1 VNTLK
6 TNRIPHALYLLSAF
20 FLMAFSSAF
29 GQNPLRLVE
38 GADDILVDGKT
49 GNYIVRGDV
58 RLVKDDVRMFC
69 DSASYNAKKR
79 YVKAFGN
86 VHINKQDTLNLYCDS
101 LFYDIEPDFAKL
113 WGNVRVRDNE
123 YLLVTDS
130 LDFYGK
136 ENKAVYRN
144 NGVIT
149 NIMSPERLESKVG
162 HIYTESKNFF
172 FRGDVVYT
180 NEQYKITTDTLQFN
194 GSSKKAFFYGP
205 TNIYSDDG
213 HMYCEEGW
221 YHTESEEGVLQTN
234 AFIDRERE
242 YIAGD
247 SLYYNRPEGLSIG
260 VGNVLIR
267 DTTNKIEFTGDFARS
282 EELNH
287 FAFITGHALA
297 RRFEDDEDTLYIHA
311 DTLFNYLDTLN
322 EPKLI
327 VGYYGVKLFKSD
339 MQGVCDSIS
348 YDREKGEM
356 NMYHEPVLWA
366 KNAQLTGDTISV
378 YEKDGDIRRAFLR
391 LQAIVVTEVDTGKY
405 YNQVAG
411 KTMNAYFDSSEIR
424 RIDFEGNAQTVA
436 YLEDEDENDSTIIV
450 TRSGMNRIYASNFT
464 LRFKGGN
471 ISSATYRDAPD
482 GAMYPMDQIKESE
495 KEVAGFKWD
504 NTRRPISWQTMIM
517 TPEEFKIW
525 EIHQAERKE
534 LLRLTSLAKMDSIS
548 MDRAARSRRLMEK
561 YIQENRDT
569 LFLPRFS
576 DSIDTLA
583 NEQLDS
589 IELLLNDFNRQL
601 NLIVS
606 EINNAQ
612 FCIAEGMGIPT
623 VFDSLGR
630 FDIKE
635 YKPIDNLNPIDLGLK
650 RSVDSTFLSKNPLQL
665 DSVFRRIPIFKDSIL
680 AVFPDFSSTAK
691 EIRKYEQKVDS
702 IEAEMKI
709 LNLAKKIETSYL
721 TLRDSLEIG
730 DSLLLDSLTQ
740 DALLAEDSTFLK
752 YWMDLELQYDS
763 LSIDERTNRFDT
775 LQKQQKL
782 LIRPKLRPNQKVASQ
797 IDDLLNLEKFVC
809 PTKEPTKENRISWY
823 DCFIREQ
830 SAEEA
835 LIRLEALKIDLLN
848 AYREVLF
855 YFL

>member
-1 VNTLK
+1 
-6 TNRIPHALYLLSAF
+6 
-20 FLMAFSSAF
+20 MAFSSAF

-69 DSASYNAKKR
+69 DSASYNAKER

-101 LFYDIEPDFAKL
+101 LFYDIVPDFAKL

-149 NIMSPERLESKVG
+149 NIMSPERLESLVG

-205 TNIYSDDG
+205 TNMYSDDG
-213 HMYCEEGW
+213 HMYCEQGW
-221 YHTESEEGVLQTN
+221 YHTELEEGVFQTN

-267 DTTNKIEFTGDFARS
+267 DTTNNIEFTGDFARS

-297 RRFEDDEDTLYIHA
+297 RRFEDEEDTLYIHA

-517 TPEEFKIW
+517 TPEEFKVW

-534 LLRLTSLAKMDSIS
+534 LLSLTALSKKDSLSFE
-548 MDRAARSRRLMEK
+548 RAARSRLLMEK

-569 LFLPRFS
+569 LFAPRFA
-576 DSIDTLA
+576 DSLDTGA
-583 NEQLDS
+583 VEQLDS
-589 IELLLNDFNRQL
+589 LELLLNDINAQL
-601 NLIVS
+601 NVIAS
-606 EINNAQ
+606 EINDAQ
-612 FCIAEGMGIPT
+612 FCIADAVGISA
-623 VFDSLGR
+623 VFDTLGR
-630 FDIKE
+630 LNVNQVRKLDTAKLNRI
-635 YKPIDNLNPIDLGLK
+635 ID
-650 RSVDSTFLSKNPLQL
+650 SSFLAQHPLRLDTIFQL
-665 DSVFRRIPIFKDSIL
+665 VTPFKDSIL
-680 AVFPDFSSTAK
+680 SVFPDFKTTAK
-691 EIRKYEQKVDS
+691 EIRAYNEKSDS
-702 IEAEMKI
+702 INSALKK
-709 LNLAKKIETSYL
+709 LTLAKTIEQSYL
-721 TLRDSLEIG
+721 PLRDSLEMS

-740 DALLAEDSTFLK
+740 QALLNEDSVFAETWRESAIAF
-752 YWMDLELQYDS
+752 DS
-763 LSIDERTNRFDT
+763 LSITARDSMMDT
-775 LQKQQKL
+775 LLLQRKTLVQPKFRANQKIASQINEL
-782 LIRPKLRPNQKVASQ
+782 LDWGDFDCSQSSTVPIKHKWLDCYVHNQKVITA
-797 IDDLLNLEKFVC
+797 I
-809 PTKEPTKENRISWY
+809 
-823 DCFIREQ
+823 
-830 SAEEA
+830 
-835 LIRLEALKIDLLN
+835 IRLEALKVDVLN

>member
-1 VNTLK
+1 M
-6 TNRIPHALYLLSAF
+6 IPHALYFLSAF
-20 FLMAFSSAF
+20 FLMVSFSSLA
-29 GQNPLRLVE
+29 QNPLKLIE
-38 GADDILVDGKT
+38 GAEDILVDGKS
-49 GNYIVRGDV
+49 GNYIVRGNV
-58 RLVKDDVRMFC
+58 RLVKDDVKMFC

-79 YVKAFGN
+79 NVKAYGN

-123 YLLVTDS
+123 YRLETDS

-149 NIMSPERLESKVG
+149 NIMSPEKLVSKVG
-162 HIYTESKNFF
+162 YIYTEDKNFF
-172 FRGDVVYT
+172 FSGDVVYT
-180 NEQYKITTDTLQFN
+180 NEQYKITTDTLRFN
-194 GSSKKAFFYGP
+194 GYSKKAFFYGP
-205 TNIYSDDG
+205 TNIFGDEG
-213 HMYCEEGW
+213 HMYCEQGW
-221 YHTESEEGVLQTN
+221 YHTGNEEGVLQKN

-242 YIAGD
+242 YISGD
-247 SLYYNRPEGLSIG
+247 SLYYNSVKGLSIG
-260 VGNVLIR
+260 QGNVVIR

-282 EELNH
+282 DEIKH

-297 RRFEDDEDTLYIHA
+297 KRFEDDRDTLYIHA

-327 VGYYGVKLFKSD
+327 LGYHEVNLFKSD
-339 MQGVCDSIS
+339 MQGACDSIS
-348 YDREKGEM
+348 YNREEGEM
-356 NMYHEPVLWA
+356 NMYKNPILWA

-464 LRFKGGN
+464 LRFNGGN

-517 TPEEFKIW
+517 TPEEFEIW
-525 EIHQAERKE
+525 EIHQTEKKE
-534 LLRLTSLAKMDSIS
+534 LLRLTSLAKMDSVS
-548 MDRAARSRRLMEK
+548 LDRAARSRLLIEK
-561 YIQENRDT
+561 YISENRDA
-569 LFLPRFS
+569 LFAPRFV
-576 DSIDTLA
+576 DSIDTVA
-583 NEQLDS
+583 NQQLDS
-589 IELLLNDFNRQL
+589 IELLLSDFNRQL

-612 FCIAEGMGIPT
+612 FCITEGMGIPT
-623 VFDSLGR
+623 IFDSLGR
-630 FDIKE
+630 FDRKE
-635 YKPIDNLNPIDLGLK
+635 YKRLDQIKLE
-650 RSVDSTFLSKNPLQL
+650 RSVDSAFLSKNELYL
-665 DSVFRRIPIFKDSIL
+665 DSVFQRIPIFADSIL
-680 AVFPDFSSTAK
+680 AVFPDFLNAVK
-691 EIRKYEQKVDS
+691 EIRRYEQKTDS
-702 IEAEMKI
+702 IKAEMKV
-709 LNLAKKIETSYL
+709 LDLAKTIQSSFFGLK
-721 TLRDSLEIG
+721 DSLEME
-730 DSLLLDSLTQ
+730 DDLLLDSLTTE
-740 DALLAEDSTFLK
+740 ALIEEDSIFIKHWITL
-752 YWMDLELQYDS
+752 DLQYDS
-763 LSIDERTNRFDT
+763 LSIVERNQRSDSLF
-775 LQKQQKL
+775 KQRQL
-782 LIRPKLRPNQKVASQ
+782 LSKPKLRENQKIASQ
-797 IDDLLNLEKFVC
+797 INDLLNLEKFAC
-809 PTKEPTKENRISWY
+809 PAEERTKENRISWY

-830 SAEEA
+830 TAEGA

>member
-1 VNTLK
+1 
-6 TNRIPHALYLLSAF
+6 
-20 FLMAFSSAF
+20 MAIFPVV
-29 GQNPLRLVE
+29 GQNPLRLIE

-58 RLVKDDVRMFC
+58 RLVKDDVKMFC

-79 YVKAFGN
+79 FLKAFGN

-123 YLLVTDS
+123 YLLETDS
-130 LDFYGK
+130 LDFFGK

-144 NGVIT
+144 DGVIT
-149 NIMSPERLESKVG
+149 NIMSPEKLESKVG
-162 HIYTESKNFF
+162 YIYTEDKNFF

-180 NEQYKITTDTLQFN
+180 NEQYKITTDTLRFN
-194 GSSKKAFFYGP
+194 GNSKKAFFYGP

-221 YHTESEEGVLQTN
+221 YHSDSEEGVLQKN
-234 AFIDRERE
+234 AFIDREKE
-242 YIAGD
+242 YISGD

-260 VGNVLIR
+260 AGNVLIR

-297 RRFEDDEDTLYIHA
+297 KRYEDKEDTLYIHA
-311 DTLFNYLDTLN
+311 DTLYNYLDTLN

-327 VGYYGVKLFKSD
+327 VGFYGVKLFKSD
-339 MQGVCDSIS
+339 MQGACDSLA
-348 YDREKGEM
+348 YDREIGEM
-356 NMYHEPVLWA
+356 NLFKDPILWA

-464 LRFKGGN
+464 IRFKGGN
-471 ISSATYRDAPD
+471 ISSATYREAPD
-482 GAMYPMDQIKESE
+482 GVMYPMDQIKESE

-517 TPEEFKIW
+517 TPEEFKVW

-534 LLRLTSLAKMDSIS
+534 LLSLTALSKKDSVS
-548 MDRAARSRRLMEK
+548 FDRVARSRLLIEK
-561 YIQENRDT
+561 YIHENRDT
-569 LFLPRFS
+569 LFAPKFA
-576 DSIDTLA
+576 DSLDTA
-583 NEQLDS
+583 AVEQLVS
-589 IELLLNDFNRQL
+589 LELLLNDINAQL
-601 NLIVS
+601 NVIAS
-606 EINNAQ
+606 EINDAQ
-612 FCIAEGMGIPT
+612 FCIADAVGISA
-623 VFDSLGR
+623 VFDTLGR
-630 FDIKE
+630 LNVNQVRKLDTAKLNRI
-635 YKPIDNLNPIDLGLK
+635 ID
-650 RSVDSTFLSKNPLQL
+650 SSFLAQHPLRLDTIFQL
-665 DSVFRRIPIFKDSIL
+665 VTPFKDSIL
-680 AVFPDFSSTAK
+680 SVFPDFKTTAK
-691 EIRKYEQKVDS
+691 EIRAYNEKSDS
-702 IEAEMKI
+702 INSALKK
-709 LNLAKKIETSYL
+709 LTLAKTIEQSYL
-721 TLRDSLEIG
+721 PLRDSLEMS

-740 DALLAEDSTFLK
+740 QALLNEDSVYAETWRESTIAF
-752 YWMDLELQYDS
+752 DS
-763 LSIDERTNRFDT
+763 LSIAARDSMMDT
-775 LQKQQKL
+775 LQLQRKTLVQPKFRANQKIAAKINEL
-782 LIRPKLRPNQKVASQ
+782 LDWDDFDCSQSITVPIKHKWLDCYVHNQKVITA
-797 IDDLLNLEKFVC
+797 I
-809 PTKEPTKENRISWY
+809 
-823 DCFIREQ
+823 
-830 SAEEA
+830 
-835 LIRLEALKIDLLN
+835 IRLEALKMDVLN

-855 YFL
+855 YFLE